1 MEQQDI
7 LCHFLQELQ
16 GKVNSRESFASEF
29 ARLKRQSA
37 KYKTEKT
44 FPSKCGELPE
54 HIKKNRYK
62 DILPFDHSRVKLSLI
77 TSDKDTDYINASFIK
92 GVYGPKAYIATQ
104 GPLPDTILDFWRMI
118 WEYNV
123 QVIVMACR
131 EFEMG
136 RKKCEIYWSPPS
148 EGSFHCGPF
157 SVLCLSE
164 EKKNDYIV
172 RVLKATLQTEHHIIY
187 QLHYVNW
194 PDHDVPSSITSILEM
209 IWEMR
214 SYQEDDLIPICVH
227 CSAGCGRTGAIC
239 AIDYTWK
246 LLRDGIVPENFSI
259 YDLIQEMRMQ
269 RPSLV
274 QTKEQYELVYI
285 SVKHLFEKHLENM
298 PRFQDASI
306 VSMPFDTPQAVQNQP
321 EPIHEPM
328 SHSCSQE
335 NRLQENHFHEVA
347 QEPNSIRQ
355 TALREEAPPL
365 PSRHSNQFSRVT
377 RRSMFIRRRDV
388 EENNVKRRSLDL
400 NRTEDLLQSLGFDS
414 SLIPQNE
421 SPVPRSRVN
430 MVIPANPVQQQRA
443 CKNEGPAQSL
453 QDSLTFEENSFIQV
467 IPVPQAKKVQFQE
480 NKNLC
485 SVTPTVCLTVEDPY
499 FSPVSPVPI
508 LTLIEP
514 EDKEECRQ
522 EQENNI
528 DQWTEHISFVCGL
541 WSPDTLKLEIPESVS
556 GVVSQSDEESPPPLP
571 KRTPESFILASEDA
585 PASPR
590 TPPLPKRT
598 PESLVLASEDS
609 LPAVT
614 LPEMFRFGTSAEWC
628 GQLDLNS
635 RPMALV
641 ERSRSKSLKV
651 KPSRP
656 GRPTFSPP
664 PVPKAAPSTAVILES
679 PSAPPLPEQILSSCL
694 LASEDTP
701 PEEAL
706 KPMAVLDS
714 ILTEIPSECSIS
726 LNTNTPPMSD
736 KATAMSKNL
745 EVRRSGLEP
754 LAVIPF
760 LSGAVNLEEEAELL
774 FLSTPPQPKTNDEL
788 SLPETKD
795 ESPSTPPLPERT
807 PHSFMLASEDSSN
820 EEAQKPH
827 LTFHTPRVGMSSEWC
842 GHTQPKSSLGS
853 MSRAKSL
860 KVKSSRLEPVT
871 VPFVPNFQN
880 PPAESIA
887 AEALP
892 ATRTTEATA
901 QPVTT
906 AQTGEK
912 SNSKSMLSCLTRNK
926 SIKFFKPA
934 RKKKPNN
941 SSSANPME
949 QPPPGNSTS
958 FFNFG
963 ST

>member
-16 GKVNSRESFASEF
+16 GKVDSREGFASEF

-44 FPSKCGELPE
+44 FPSKCGELTE
-54 HIKKNRYK
+54 NIKKNRYK

-136 RKKCEIYWSPPS
+136 RKKCEIYWCPPS

-214 SYQEDDLIPICVH
+214 SYQEDDIIPICVH

-328 SHSCSQE
+328 SHSCSQD

-347 QEPNSIRQ
+347 EEPNSIRQ
-355 TALREEAPPL
+355 TALREDAPPL
-365 PSRHSNQFSRVT
+365 PSRQSNQFSRVT
-377 RRSMFIRRRDV
+377 RRSMFIRRRNV

-443 CKNEGPAQSL
+443 CKNEGPVQSL

-467 IPVPQAKKVQFQE
+467 IPIPQAKKVQFQE

-514 EDKEECRQ
+514 EDKMECGQRQ
-522 EQENNI
+522 ENDIN
-528 DQWTEHISFVCGL
+528 QWMEHISFVSGL
-541 WSPDTLKLEIPESVS
+541 WSPDTLRLEIPES
-556 GVVSQSDEESPPPLP
+556 
-571 KRTPESFILASEDA
+571 A
-585 PASPR
+585 PASPK

-614 LPEMFRFGTSAEWC
+614 LPEIFRFGTSAEWC

-635 RPMALV
+635 RPMTLV

-651 KPSRP
+651 KPSRA

-664 PVPKAAPSTAVILES
+664 PVPKATPSTTVTLAPS
-679 PSAPPLPEQILSSCL
+679 
-694 LASEDTP
+694 
-701 PEEAL
+701 EEAL
-706 KPMAVLDS
+706 KPLAVSDS
-714 ILTEIPSECSIS
+714 IQTEMPSECSIS
-726 LNTNTPPMSD
+726 LKTNTPPMSH

-745 EVRRSGLEP
+745 EVRWSGL
-754 LAVIPF
+754 
-760 LSGAVNLEEEAELL
+760 GAMNLEEEAELL

-807 PHSFMLASEDSSN
+807 PHSFILASEDSSN
-820 EEAQKPH
+820 EEAQKPQ

-860 KVKSSRLEPVT
+860 KLRSSKLEPVT
-871 VPFVPNFQN
+871 SPFVPNFQN
-880 PPAESIA
+880 SPAESIA
-887 AEALP
+887 AEASP
-892 ATRTTEATA
+892 ATRTSEATA

-906 AQTGEK
+906 AQTSEK

-958 FFNFG
+958 FFSFGFG
-963 ST
+963 SRFSKPKGPRNVPPDWV